1 MSLADRLSAATPTSK
16 GKVCRISWVL
26 SELSEADAAA
36 LNAAMALP
44 VGHPERLS
52 SIAIADALTEE
63 GFKVHTK
70 TVENHRRGVCN
81 CEPGPT
87 PDA

>member
-16 GKVCRISWVL
+16 GKVCRISWVR

-36 LNAAMALP
+36 LNAAMAVP

-52 SIAIADALTEE
+52 SVAIADALAEE
-63 GFKVHTK
+63 GFKVHSK
-70 TVENHRRGVCN
+70 TVENHRRGVCS
-81 CEPGPT
+81 CDLGPT
-87 PDA
+87 PET